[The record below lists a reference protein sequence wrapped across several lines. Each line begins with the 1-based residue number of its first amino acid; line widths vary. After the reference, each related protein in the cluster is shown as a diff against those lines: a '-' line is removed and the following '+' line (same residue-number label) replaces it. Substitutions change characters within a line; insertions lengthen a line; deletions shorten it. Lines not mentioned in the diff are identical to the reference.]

1 MKCGRSLY
9 LGMLLV
15 TSACDNGA
23 IALGWEAAGSANAPQ
38 PLPWFGGP
46 QYYERWANGFP
57 SDPSFFPLGV
67 WMQNPINAGRHQAVG
82 INHYVGLWQGPTDE
96 QLATAVTAGMPV
108 FCEQAGVWQQNLTLA
123 TIQGWMHGA
132 TPDNAQENPDG
143 SFGPCIA
150 PEVMQ
155 AAYSEMVTAD
165 ATRPVMLLLGRGVAD
180 PEWVGRGSCTGQV
193 EDYPRY
199 VESADLLTT
208 YSYPL
213 NNQQPLE
220 LVATGVTRLNA
231 YAGYAKPIMADLEAS
246 NIFGS
251 VRPTPHQL
259 RAEVWLSLIHG
270 AAGIQYFCHQMEPE
284 AEFNETDCLDD
295 PDTASAM
302 TRINQEILAL
312 APALNSQSYSVT
324 ALSSNAAIPVRAV
337 LKMLGAERY
346 VFAAGVANGATTAS
360 FSLSGIADPNNVEV
374 IGEGRYLTPL
384 NGAFEDAFEP
394 YGVHLYRFSVNP

>member
-1 MKCGRSLY
+1 MTRQ
-9 LGMLLV
+9 LGCVALLLLA
-15 TSACDNGA
+15 SACDNGA
-23 IALGWEAAGSANAPQ
+23 QTLGWEASGVGGPQ

-46 QYYERWANGFP
+46 QYYARWPSGFP
-57 SDPSFFPLGV
+57 ADSSFFPIGV
-67 WMQNPINAGRHQAVG
+67 WMQNPINAARYQAVG

-96 QLATAVTAGMPV
+96 QLATAMTAGMAV
-108 FCEQAGVWQQNLTLA
+108 VCEQAGVWQQNLTSA
-123 TIQGWMHGA
+123 AIQGWMHGA

-143 SFGPCIA
+143 SFAPCIE

-155 AAYSEMVTAD
+155 ADYAQMVAAD

-180 PEWVGRGSCTGQV
+180 PEWVGRGDCTGRV

-199 VESADLLTT
+199 VEAADLLTT

-220 LVATGVTRLNA
+220 LVATGVEKLNA
-231 YAGYAKPIMADLEAS
+231 YAGYKKPIMADLEAS
-246 NIFGS
+246 NIFGA

-270 AAGIQYFCHQMEPE
+270 AAGIQYYCHQMEPV

-295 PDTASAM
+295 PATAAAM
-302 TRINQEILAL
+302 TRINQEIMTL
-312 APALNSQSYSVT
+312 APALNSQSYSLSP
-324 ALSSNAAIPVRAV
+324 LSSNSAVPVAAV
-337 LKMLGAERY
+337 LKMVGNERY
-346 VFAAGVANGATTAS
+346 VFAAGKLSGATTAS
-360 FSLSGIADPNNVEV
+360 FSLSGIGEPNSIEV
-374 IGEGRYLTPL
+374 IGEGRNLTPQ

-394 YGVHLYRFSVNP
+394 YGVHLYRFTVAP